1 MSSSST
7 PKRAI
12 ISGRSEFD
20 KPLADLFDMGRN
32 RLAAGRRAGTP
43 SLSPPRRDA
52 QSTPNPDSMDLFFQG
67 LARLNKGPTPDSV
80 AQARGFFNRARAAD
94 PDNVEALVGS
104 ARADVDAVN
113 LSFVP
118 DPTAAF
124 AAAEAKLTKALS
136 SVPDHARGHLWLGI
150 VEIFTKRAAEGI
162 AECKHALELD
172 RNLAGAH
179 ATIGFGKACIGR
191 AEETKAHIV
200 EALRFSPRDTRAYT
214 WLSIAGVAKNYLGS
228 WEQAVA
234 WFRRTIEANRNYPLA
249 YFHLAAAL
257 AQLDRLA
264 EGAVLGQNG
273 SRPQPIV
280 HHLPRPRAWTA
291 ISDDPTRLAQLE
303 PIFEACAGPEC
314 PNNDLPPA
322 ASQRSSPPT
331 SACASIGMAGPKTAP
346 TAVSTAAV
354 DPTDLAKSRT
364 LTDADLVG
372 YLLCRRD
379 QLTSTAELL
388 AHSLG
393 LDRALGCDG
402 REPPAGH

>member
-1 MSSSST
+1 
-7 PKRAI
+7 
-12 ISGRSEFD
+12 
-20 KPLADLFDMGRN
+20 
-32 RLAAGRRAGTP
+32 
-43 SLSPPRRDA
+43 
-52 QSTPNPDSMDLFFQG
+52 MDLFFQG

-264 EGAVLGQNG
+264 EARSSVRTGLALNPSFTI
-273 SRPQPIV
+273 SRA
-280 HHLPRPRAWTA
+280 RAAWTA

-303 PIFEACAGPEC
+303 PIFEGMRRAGVPE
-314 PNNDLPPA
+314 
-322 ASQRSSPPT
+322 
-331 SACASIGMAGPKTAP
+331 
-346 TAVSTAAV
+346 
-354 DPTDLAKSRT
+354 
-364 LTDADLVG
+364 
-372 YLLCRRD
+372 
-379 QLTSTAELL
+379 
-388 AHSLG
+388 
-393 LDRALGCDG
+393 
-402 REPPAGH
+402 

>member
-1 MSSSST
+1 
-7 PKRAI
+7 
-12 ISGRSEFD
+12 
-20 KPLADLFDMGRN
+20 
-32 RLAAGRRAGTP
+32 
-43 SLSPPRRDA
+43 
-52 QSTPNPDSMDLFFQG
+52 MDLFFQG

-80 AQARGFFNRARAAD
+80 AQAHGFFNRALAAD

-264 EGAVLGQNG
+264 EA
-273 SRPQPIV
+273 
-280 HHLPRPRAWTA
+280 
-291 ISDDPTRLAQLE
+291 
-303 PIFEACAGPEC
+303 
-314 PNNDLPPA
+314 
-322 ASQRSSPPT
+322 RSSVRTGLALNPSFT
-331 SACASIGMAGPKTAP
+331 ISRARAP
-346 TAVSTAAV
+346 
-354 DPTDLAKSRT
+354 
-364 LTDADLVG
+364 G
-372 YLLCRRD
+372 RR
-379 QLTSTAELL
+379 
-388 AHSLG
+388 
-393 LDRALGCDG
+393 
-402 REPPAGH
+402 